1 MEPHKQEAAQVVL
14 GAILGMPVATEWR
27 VLMARMVLLEQLD
40 NPEQS
45 DNILFLFKPATEQ
58 MVRAVKEV
66 LAAVAAVAN
75 TVPFVSTVQEMAAE
89 AAEAA
94 AKAVK
99 PDLVVLEAVA
109 LSGSTCTIMDL
120 MAN

>member
-1 MEPHKQEAAQVVL
+1 MEPHNQEAAQVVL

-45 DNILFLFKPATEQ
+45 DNILFLFKQATEQ

-75 TVPFVSTVQEMAAE
+75 TVPFVSTVQEMAA
-89 AAEAA
+89 AAAAAA